1 MWNKNKNSTD
11 LLAWKKAFSSGGW
24 EKEFFNIPDPIPYS
38 ELDENGTLIVYID
51 HNGGTVK
58 LLEEIM
64 KDGRVRHVILNVSS
78 DDFCME
84 ESLELATFLKKLNKP
99 VVVHDGRL
107 ACILTSKSFDNKSVK
122 VGDTAYFHKKLII

>member
-1 MWNKNKNSTD
+1 MWNKNKNRPD
-11 LLAWKKAFSSGGW
+11 LLAWEKAFRSGGF
-24 EKEFFNIPDPIPYS
+24 EKEYFNIPDPVPYS

-58 LLEEIM
+58 LLKETM
-64 KDGRVRHVILNVSS
+64 KDDSVRHVLLNVSS

-84 ESLELATFLKKLNKP
+84 ESAELAAFLKNFNKP
-99 VVVHDGRL
+99 VVVHDSRL
-107 ACILTSKSFDNKSVK
+107 ASFLTSKSFHNKSVK